1 MPSAC
6 TTVRGPAENQTVVVF
21 CLSIL
26 EWCRSHPNTHFA
38 LYDNDGGERGLF
50 CSREALIWVAVL
62 FKNTNTACPREHVA
76 KKTNLLFL
84 VLSAGQKQWAN
95 SNSRWWGFEKNQANL
110 TAQLHH
116 LNGGPGSAACCC
128 RLTCSVNTFN
138 EPKDISPGL
147 QLLQKGTGPLRGPI
161 CLPFG
166 TTCPCLGTEYHNT
179 LLDWMQ
185 LLSW

>member
-1 MPSAC
+1 MQSAC

-50 CSREALIWVAVL
+50 CSREALIRVAVL

>member
-6 TTVRGPAENQTVVVF
+6 TTVRGPDENQMVVFF

-26 EWCRSHPNTHFA
+26 EWCQSHPNTHFA
-38 LYDNDGGERGLF
+38 LYANDGGERGLF
-50 CSREALIWVAVL
+50 SSREALLWVAVL
-62 FKNTNTACPREHVA
+62 FTNTNTTCPREHVA
-76 KKTNLLFL
+76 KKTLLFL

-95 SNSRWWGFEKNQANL
+95 SNSRWWGFEKNQA
-110 TAQLHH
+110 QLYH
-116 LNGGPGSAACCC
+116 LNGGPGSAACCWC
-128 RLTCSVNTFN
+128 FTCSVNTFN

-147 QLLQKGTGPLRGPI
+147 QLLQKGTGSFRGPI
-161 CLPFG
+161 CHPLG
-166 TTCPCLGTEYHNT
+166 TTCPCLGTEYHDT